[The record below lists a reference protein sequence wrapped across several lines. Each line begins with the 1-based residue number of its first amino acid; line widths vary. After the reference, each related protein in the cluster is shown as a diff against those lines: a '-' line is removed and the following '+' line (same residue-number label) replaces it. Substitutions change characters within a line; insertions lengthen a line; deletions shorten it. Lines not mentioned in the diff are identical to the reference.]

1 MLITNLGQT
10 RTRLLDSIESL
21 SDEQMNQKQS
31 SDKWSVAQVLYHL
44 YVTEKDT
51 AILILNSLKSAS
63 KKVDDR
69 VLSFLSDR
77 SNKVKATCE
86 PPSEFFSKSDVIKL
100 LEESRF
106 LYLQAVFNETHET
119 ILGEKSVDHPD
130 FGFISL
136 KNLVDSIW
144 LHEQRHIK
152 QIEEIKQEL
161 F

>member
-1 MLITNLGQT
+1 
-10 RTRLLDSIESL
+10 
-21 SDEQMNQKQS
+21 
-31 SDKWSVAQVLYHL
+31 
-44 YVTEKDT
+44 
-51 AILILNSLKSAS
+51 
-63 KKVDDR
+63 
-69 VLSFLSDR
+69 
-77 SNKVKATCE
+77 VKATCE